1 MASDT
6 IPPEVTQILLNLA
19 EFLEHEESALPIDI
33 SSLGAYAI
41 RCHAFAKALYYKE
54 LEFQSGPPSPALVE
68 ALISINSQIQ
78 LPDAAVGILVSAQE
92 TWYEKLQRWDDALDA
107 YQRRWQEDPTG
118 WEALLG
124 VLRCQH
130 ALGDWDRLSETAAST
145 WTRIGE
151 QSQSVIAPL
160 AAVATWGLGRWEEMT
175 EYVGAI
181 NEASPEGSFFRTVLA
196 VHRLD
201 FDEARQGVWRTR
213 ELIDTEL
220 TAMVSESYSRAY
232 NTVVRVQM
240 LAELEEVMAYHAGGA
255 GKRSI
260 IKQCWAQRL
269 EDCQENVDV
278 WQRILKIRSLV
289 LQPPEDVEGW
299 IKFSGLCSR
308 SGRPLLARRVLLSL
322 LHTDDRNLDHLD
334 LSKARPVIV
343 YAFLKHNWELGER
356 EKALKFMRLYTR
368 HMAHRIDQMSAAQ
381 AGGDNAVGIAEVEEQ
396 SKLLARCYLKLA
408 EWQKIC
414 SLEDGSAGELSSS
427 ILEAYLAATS
437 YDKSWYKAWHG
448 WALTN
453 FEMAAIHERTWSNR
467 SGESS
472 TAAPRRPMNPHIVP
486 AVQGFFRSIGLAPGG
501 SCLQDALRLL
511 TLWFKYGVLPEVNA
525 AVGDGIYAVPV
536 DSWLQV
542 LPQLIARIHVP
553 SPQVRRL
560 IHQVTDAPA
569 SNLHL
574 S

>member
-19 EFLEHEESALPIDI
+19 EFLEHEERSLPIDI

-54 LEFQSGPPSPALVE
+54 LEFQSSPKPPSPALVE

-78 LPDAAVGILVSAQE
+78 QPDAAVGILVSAQRQYGIVLRE
-92 TWYEKLQRWDDALDA
+92 TWYEKLQRWDDALAA
-107 YQRRWQEDPTG
+107 YQRRWQEDPDG
-118 WEALLG
+118 LEALLG

-130 ALGDWDRLSETAAST
+130 ALGDWDTLSETAAAT
-145 WTRIGE
+145 WPTIGE
-151 QSQSVIAPL
+151 QGQAMIAPL
-160 AAVATWGLGRWEEMT
+160 AAVATWGLGKWEEMG

-196 VHRLD
+196 VHRLS
-201 FDEARQGVWRTR
+201 FPEARDRLWTTR

-240 LAELEEVMAYHAGGA
+240 LAELEEVMAYHEGTNA
-255 GKRSI
+255 KRAI
-260 IKQCWAQRL
+260 IRRCWAQRL

-289 LQPPEDVEGW
+289 LPTQADVEAW

-334 LSKARPVIV
+334 LSKARPIIV

-368 HMAHRIDQMSAAQ
+368 HLAHRIDQMSAAQ
-381 AGGDNAVGIAEVEEQ
+381 AGGDTLVADEVQEQ

-408 EWQKIC
+408 EWQKIY
-414 SLEDGSAGELSSS
+414 SLERDG
-427 ILEAYLAATS
+427 
-437 YDKSWYKAWHG
+437 
-448 WALTN
+448 
-453 FEMAAIHERTWSNR
+453 
-467 SGESS
+467 
-472 TAAPRRPMNPHIVP
+472 
-486 AVQGFFRSIGLAPGG
+486 
-501 SCLQDALRLL
+501 
-511 TLWFKYGVLPEVNA
+511 EVC
-525 AVGDGIYAVPV
+525 I
-536 DSWLQV
+536 Q
-542 LPQLIARIHVP
+542 Q
-553 SPQVRRL
+553 
-560 IHQVTDAPA
+560 T
-569 SNLHL
+569 
-574 S
+574 